1 MTVVELTAHPG
12 NADPVPDRIVVEAD
26 WSATTRRLAL
36 RYRLLG
42 RVARMRLPAPVP
54 PGRADGL
61 WRRSCCEAFIG
72 RADASGYWEFNFSP
86 SGEWAAYGFSGRRS
100 GMSPL
105 EGLDAPAI
113 RLSRGG
119 DGVVLEAGLDL
130 SPCLPAGPAQLFL
143 GLAVVVQDDQDRQSF
158 WALRHA
164 PGPPDFHDPTSF
176 LLRLDMSPAQPL
188 QEPSP

>member
-1 MTVVELTAHPG
+1 MKVVELTAHPG
-12 NADPVPDRIVVEAD
+12 NADPAPDRIVVETD

-36 RYRLLG
+36 RYRFLG
-42 RVARMRLPAPVP
+42 RVGRTRLPGPVP

-72 RADASGYWEFNFSP
+72 RTGASGYWEFNFSP
-86 SGEWAAYGFSGRRS
+86 SGEWAAYSFSGRRS

-105 EGLDAPAI
+105 GGLDAPAI

-119 DGVVLEAGLDL
+119 DEVVLEAGLDL
-130 SPCLPAGPAQLFL
+130 SPRLPAGPAQLLL
-143 GLAVVVQDDQDRQSF
+143 GLAVVVQDDQDRRSF

-164 PGPPDFHDPTSF
+164 PGQPDFHDPSSF
-176 LLRLDMSPAQPL
+176 LLHLEMPPAQPS